1 MRQRCLVASLHFVEF
16 LWAHRLL
23 VIEILVSVECRLG
36 ESEVGIRA
44 ATSCSA
50 ALMAD
55 VARSTAARGCA
66 SSITASTCPRCMRSP
81 SCTRSSTMFPII
93 GSPAV
98 WFPPRVP
105 FPLFPA
111 NRNVNPLHR
120 QHGDIAHGFWR
131 RGRRLSLTSAT
142 AKPGQKH
149 CRGIKRERMK
159 SLRVMV
165 SPQEIEGS
173 DSRSPTPGWRSW
185 YESGR
190 QLPNNR
196 SGCVASLL
204 RRPAG
209 R

>member
-1 MRQRCLVASLHFVEF
+1 MCAPGPMRLGLRLPGTRHVAMRQRCLVASLHFVEF

-23 VIEILVSVECRLG
+23 VIEILVSVECRLARVRS
-36 ESEVGIRA
+36 ESDA

-66 SSITASTCPRCMRSP
+66 SSITASTCPAVCDLPHVRGVHDV
-81 SCTRSSTMFPII
+81 PII
-93 GSPAV
+93 CSPAV

-111 NRNVNPLHR
+111 NRERQPLHR

-142 AKPGQKH
+142 ASPARNTA
-149 CRGIKRERMK
+149 RGIKRERMK

-165 SPQEIEGS
+165 SPQEMRVQIPLAN
-173 DSRSPTPGWRSW
+173 SR
-185 YESGR
+185 
-190 QLPNNR
+190 L
-196 SGCVASLL
+196 A
-204 RRPAG
+204 
-209 R
+209 